1 MDARVKPLVAVNDFV
16 VKFANVNGS
25 GSASAN
31 GLFARAILRMG
42 VPVAARNIFPS
53 NIQGLPTWYEV
64 RIVEAGWRGRRGGV
78 DLMVAMNPQ
87 TWDKDVAELEP
98 GGYLFYDSTKPLTPA
113 KFREDVA
120 LLGVPLT
127 AICNAE
133 YTDAR
138 QRQLFKNIIYL
149 GALSALLDID
159 AAEIERLLAEQY
171 RGKEALL
178 DSNRKALAMGRDY
191 ALAHFR
197 CPIGLS
203 VARRDAVGD
212 RIFIDG
218 NSAAALGAV
227 YGGATVA
234 AWYPI
239 TPSSSLAES
248 FAKWCRK
255 LRTDPKTGE
264 RRYAIV
270 QAEDELASIGMVIG
284 AAWNGA
290 RAFTATS
297 GPGISLM
304 QEFLGLAYFAEIPA
318 VLFDVQRGSPSTGM
332 PTRTQQAD
340 LLSCAYASHGD
351 TKHVLLFPEDPRECF
366 EMGALAFD
374 LADRLQTPVFVML
387 DLDIGMQ
394 DWLTEPLVWDDAHRM
409 DRGKVMTTADFDAGR
424 DFGRYLDVDGDG
436 IPYRTY
442 PGTHPAKGSYFTR
455 GTTKDRYARYTEEG
469 PAYVDNMQ
477 RLQRKFE
484 TAKSL
489 VPKPVIM
496 PAEQPTNAGVVWFG
510 STGAAMAESLAEL
523 ASQDIHLD
531 RLRIRGFPFADE
543 IVDFIASHEHVFVVE
558 QNRDAQLK
566 MLLVNECGI
575 DPAKLTSVLH
585 YDGTPI
591 TERFITRE
599 IGEKARLYNVT
610 PLPGIR
616 HQGSGI
622 RKSGGRA
629 A

>member
-1 MDARVKPLVAVNDFV
+1 
-16 VKFANVNGS
+16 
-25 GSASAN
+25 
-31 GLFARAILRMG
+31 
-42 VPVAARNIFPS
+42 
-53 NIQGLPTWYEV
+53 
-64 RIVEAGWRGRRGGV
+64 
-78 DLMVAMNPQ
+78 
-87 TWDKDVAELEP
+87 WDKDVAEIEP
-98 GGYLFYDSTKPLTPA
+98 GGYLFYDSTRPMPQSRFRADINVIGAPLT
-113 KFREDVA
+113 E
-120 LLGVPLT
+120 
-127 AICNAE
+127 ICNRT
-133 YTDAR
+133 YDDMR

-149 GALSALLDID
+149 GVLSALLGIEP
-159 AAEIERLLAEQY
+159 AEIVRLLAEQY
-171 RGKEALL
+171 KGKEALL
-178 DSNRKALAMGRDY
+178 DSNRKALALGREH
-191 ALAHFR
+191 ALEHFD
-197 CPIGLS
+197 CPIGLR
-203 VARRDAVGD
+203 VERRDAVGG

-218 NSAAALGAV
+218 NDAAALGAV

-255 LRTDPKTGE
+255 LRTDKATGE

-318 VLFDVQRGSPSTGM
+318 VIFDVQRGSPSTGM

-340 LLSCAYASHGD
+340 LVSCAYASHGD
-351 TKHVLLFPEDPRECF
+351 TKHVLLMPEDPYECF
-366 EMGALAFD
+366 EFGSLAFD
-374 LADRLQTPVFVML
+374 LADRLQTPVFVMM

-394 DWLTEPLVWDDAHRM
+394 DWLCEPLAWDDARRM
-409 DRGKVMTTADFDAGR
+409 DRGKVMSAQDLDAGR

-442 PGTHPAKGSYFTR
+442 PGTHPAKGSFFTR

-469 PAYVDNMQ
+469 PAYVDNVQ
-477 RLQRKFE
+477 RLLRKFE
-484 TAKSL
+484 TARAL
-489 VPKPVIM
+489 VPKPVLQ
-496 PAEQPTNAGVVWFG
+496 AAAQPTNAGVIWFG
-510 STGAAMAESLAEL
+510 STGAAMAEALGEL
-523 ASQDIHLD
+523 EHQDIHLD
-531 RLRIRGFPFADE
+531 RLRVRAFPFDDA
-543 IVDFIASHEHVFVVE
+543 IVDFVAAHEHVFVVE

-610 PLPGIR
+610 PLIGARIP
-616 HQGSGI
+616 GSGA
-622 RKSGGRA
+622 RKAGGRA